1 MIQAVKAFETI
12 VYSSDPNDQ
21 TDCSYTKLATQPVC
35 VRVTRSCR
43 VRTNTCVHVKVGGS
57 RVLETVGDPVIGR
70 YKVKHTVTLALL
82 SLVFLKLRIAQPVTQ
97 VMYHFAADKCVCTRL
112 DAAG

>member
-1 MIQAVKAFETI
+1 MCASHTFLSGSHKHLCACE
-12 VYSSDPNDQ
+12 S
-21 TDCSYTKLATQPVC
+21 
-35 VRVTRSCR
+35 
-43 VRTNTCVHVKVGGS
+43 GGS